1 MSSYIS
7 EQKLTTS
14 LILSSNEL
22 NDDIDNT
29 IKYKIKQKLEG
40 KCFQDGYIIKD
51 SIRIIKRSLGKV
63 ITNNGKSEI
72 KYIIIYTA
80 EVISPS
86 KGDEIKMKV
95 NNITQ

>member
-86 KGDEIKMKV
+86 KIFD
-95 NNITQ
+95 